1 MSNPPNKIFAA
12 NLVDRPTPVKFR
24 DVRALFSRPDFARL
38 VGVRIFGQTGDGM
51 VQAALTS
58 FVLFS
63 PERQPTALKIALAF
77 AILLLPYSI
86 FGPFVGTFIDRWPRQ
101 RILFWASLI
110 RALSVALVAL
120 VVVSKNDGALLGVVV
135 LVSLGIGRFLLATLS
150 ASLPHVAREQ
160 ELTTANAFAPT
171 AGTMSSAFG
180 GILGVSI
187 QQLTG
192 DAGVLAAL
200 AVSAFLQIIAALIA
214 SGMNRDLLGPD
225 SIVRGVASRMK
236 TVFVELVAG
245 WKHLTAAPAAAR
257 ALLLVV
263 WHRHVFGLSTVWLLL
278 LLRNSLNTNAAADR
292 ALVEF
297 ATTVGAAAAGALL
310 GALMAPLM
318 VGKFGTRA
326 WSSIVLLTSAP
337 FAAAGFAVTIA
348 MPESPLAIYGVL
360 ASGAFLGWIGQTV
373 KVCGDTVVQASID
386 DDHRG
391 RVFAIYDMAVNSG
404 LVSGIVLAAV
414 ALSNDGINLW
424 PVIYIFLMLSVAPLL
439 LRTPPI
445 K

>member
-1 MSNPPNKIFAA
+1 
-12 NLVDRPTPVKFR
+12 
-24 DVRALFSRPDFARL
+24 
-38 VGVRIFGQTGDGM
+38 
-51 VQAALTS
+51 
-58 FVLFS
+58 
-63 PERQPTALKIALAF
+63 
-77 AILLLPYSI
+77 
-86 FGPFVGTFIDRWPRQ
+86 
-101 RILFWASLI
+101 LFWASLI
-110 RALSVALVAL
+110 RSLSVVLVAL

-171 AGTMSSAFG
+171 AGTLSSAFG

-200 AVSAFLQIIAALIA
+200 AVSAVLQIIAALIA
-214 SGMNRDLLGPD
+214 SRMDRDLLGPD
-225 SIVRGVASRMK
+225 SIVRGVAGRMK

-278 LLRNSLNTNAAADR
+278 LLRNALNTNAAADR

-337 FAAAGFAVTIA
+337 FAAAGFAITIA

-404 LVSGIVLAAV
+404 LVSGIVLAAI
-414 ALSNDGINLW
+414 ALANDGINLW
-424 PVIYIFLMLSVAPLL
+424 PVIYIFVMLSVAPLL

>member
-1 MSNPPNKIFAA
+1 
-12 NLVDRPTPVKFR
+12 L
-24 DVRALFSRPDFARL
+24 
-38 VGVRIFGQTGDGM
+38 
-51 VQAALTS
+51 
-58 FVLFS
+58 
-63 PERQPTALKIALAF
+63 
-77 AILLLPYSI
+77 
-86 FGPFVGTFIDRWPRQ
+86 
-101 RILFWASLI
+101 
-110 RALSVALVAL
+110 
-120 VVVSKNDGALLGVVV
+120 
-135 LVSLGIGRFLLATLS
+135 
-150 ASLPHVAREQ
+150 
-160 ELTTANAFAPT
+160 
-171 AGTMSSAFG
+171 SSAFG

-200 AVSAFLQIIAALIA
+200 AVSAVLQIIAALIA
-214 SGMNRDLLGPD
+214 SRMDRDLLGPD
-225 SIVRGVASRMK
+225 SIVRGVAGRMK

-278 LLRNSLNTNAAADR
+278 LLRNALNTNAAADR

-414 ALSNDGINLW
+414 ALANDGINLW
-424 PVIYIFLMLSVAPLL
+424 PVIYIFVMLSVAPLL